1 MIWIPY
7 VYLAMKRNPKEN
19 RAYSKNPAFLL
30 KKEYKVNTDI

>member
-19 RAYSKNPAFLL
+19 RAYSKNLAFLL
-30 KKEYKVNTDI
+30 KQEYKDNIDI

>member
-19 RAYSKNPAFLL
+19 RAYSKNLAFLL
-30 KKEYKVNTDI
+30 RQENKVNTDI